1 MNWKIFTVIV
11 ITGIS
16 VYSEQVNEP
25 ATHIPWR
32 PAPADVA
39 APAGLPD
46 MGKWMLT
53 SQKQPAQ
60 WLGQPYRGRDLREP
74 INVIIIDDIAKSAKE
89 AKERLLSNFKEVGF
103 PVREHHS
110 TGYQGYIG
118 GVLYP
123 QIPEGTRVGFSDDLA
138 ELDNNHGRVFGPHLF
153 QGTWIFVAAF
163 SREEVDPLDKVRHR
177 YGSFNRARDALA
189 HGLDFKTDYK
199 IRAFVSLNNAMIGD
213 SKTSTGDHDTI
224 AVLLRTSS
232 SRDS

>member
-1 MNWKIFTVIV
+1 MNWKIFAVIV
-11 ITGIS
+11 ITGTFS
-16 VYSEQVNEP
+16 YSEDVNEP
-25 ATHIPWR
+25 AAHIPWR

-39 APAGLPD
+39 APEGLPD

-53 SQKQPAQ
+53 SEKQPAQ

-89 AKERLLSNFKEVGF
+89 ARERLLSNFKKVGF

-123 QIPEGTRVGFSDDLA
+123 QIPEGTRVAFSDELA

-153 QGTWIFVAAF
+153 KGTWIFVAAF

-189 HGLDFKTDYK
+189 HGLDFKTNYK
-199 IRAFVSLNNAMIGD
+199 IRAFVSLDNAMIGD

-232 SRDS
+232 NGGR